1 MSIVGSNHMYD
12 TVLIFYFYFWNL
24 NVIEAMCSLKPD
36 KLLRALS
43 GLSYGKAV
51 HLVKLGEFTNL
62 WQHQVKIMRHSD
74 CLHHLF

>member
-1 MSIVGSNHMYD
+1 
-12 TVLIFYFYFWNL
+12 
-24 NVIEAMCSLKPD
+24 MCSLKPG

-74 CLHHLF
+74 CLHQLF